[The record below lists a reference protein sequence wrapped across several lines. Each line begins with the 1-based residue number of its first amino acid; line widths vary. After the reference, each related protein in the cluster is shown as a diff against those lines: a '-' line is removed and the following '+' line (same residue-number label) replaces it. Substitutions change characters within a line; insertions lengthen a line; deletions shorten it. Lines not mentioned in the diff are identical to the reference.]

1 MNEFDA
7 DMDQYDDLGWCPL
20 IYCIIHNNYEIAKL
34 LIKYECDIEAVD
46 FGCWSPSI
54 FASILNND
62 KMLRLLGENNAN
74 LERFVY
80 ANKNPLII
88 CAERGHHKCLKVL
101 KDFDVDLF
109 EDGLNIVKQSNHKEM
124 TPSNRK
130 KSIQVFTN
138 KNS

>member
-7 DMDQYDDLGWCPL
+7 DLDQCDDLGWCPL
-20 IYCIIHNNYEIAKL
+20 VYCIIYNNYEMAKL
-34 LIKYECDIEAVD
+34 LLKYGVDVESVD

-62 KMLRLLGENNAN
+62 KMLKLLGKNDAN

-88 CAERGHHKCLKVL
+88 CAERGYFKCLQVL
-101 KDFDVDLF
+101 KDFKVDLF
-109 EDGLNIVKQSNHKEM
+109 EDGLNIVKQSNHREM
-124 TPSNRK
+124 TPINRK
-130 KSIQVFTN
+130 ACVKIFTN
-138 KNS
+138 KN